1 KRLAAQD
8 TDFFVSNPYFSPNSD
23 GIKDSTTFFFRLPAA
38 STVEVVVVDK
48 DGTVVRHV
56 QHDAQTHDG
65 SAEWDGLDDHGRVVR
80 DGSYRLQVRSP
91 AEQSLGEATVVVD
104 NNRSSLVEAVGTP
117 WGLSTNLTCTLRS
130 IMDFAITDDES
141 TIFLVEF
148 ESGVYRMT
156 GSGTAITPLV
166 LVPPNEFIP
175 WLRIAPD
182 GNIVAY
188 IRRPGSVTQQN
199 KLFVMQGDGTNLREI
214 ALTDN
219 PAAIFA
225 VVRAT
230 NEVILLVQERS
241 GAFRKKLV
249 AVPLSGGAPRLFYN
263 TANSSEGIDF
273 HGLSPQRDRLI
284 FSAATAAGIFYYVLD
299 IVTGAKHLLTTTARS
314 HSIRDVQ
321 WAPDGTHIA
330 LKRYHDEQRGA
341 EHFTIEVMHTQSALY
356 TNIELPLT
364 GDESRCIHII
374 SRKMAWSPASDALA
388 FDLVRESVNGCGTQN
403 VFTGGL
409 YVADI
414 NTGLSKRVLT
424 FDDTFRRYSNSNF
437 PESLGWFLD
446 SEALFYVF
454 LNQEIHVVFLNKD
467 TDNTKMLANGK
478 SSNDSF
484 APLVQFSP
492 TGRQLLYQDSKD
504 ANNPQSACYRPF
516 SSDFWS
522 YKSLRNLTAD
532 LRATPAP
539 QGGGIVLQGTVS
551 DANFDSYVLEY
562 ASNIA
567 PQNWRPLL
575 PASDQMV
582 INDVLTTWVPPG
594 PGTYL
599 VRLTAT
605 DLAGNQRQQIVRT
618 AWADTTS
625 ISDLYRA
632 PALFSPNGDGTAED
646 TTVHY
651 RVLEPVHLAFDIF
664 NAAGERVRT
673 ILRDHTTIGAEQILV
688 WDGRDDNG
696 LLLPD
701 GLYRLQVQNFTLP
714 ITLDNTPPAVTLSL
728 ADPYQSVEVHVGNHT
743 VAKVQVAPALT
754 WSITEAHYRQAVIEK
769 ASIDR
774 PDQWQPFVVLA
785 PLQSGDGQAEKRALS
800 LDEVDGA
807 LFRLVVE
814 DTAGNRTIARVG
826 PVAPQVIIEGFGDHK
841 SNEAVEDCIRHLG
854 SGDLESCLLQHG
866 GYYQPLDQALYAPLE
881 ATDGPPDSVILV
893 TAPQVRFAIAE
904 SIAEPLTQVSVQ
916 YRPLSDPQWQEVPLT
931 QFLDYAILPRAF
943 SQPLERRMEA
953 VWELP
958 TLASNVT
965 YVV

>member
-1 KRLAAQD
+1 MTHFEAML
-8 TDFFVSNPYFSPNSD
+8 FSP
-23 GIKDSTTFFFRLPAA
+23 
-38 STVEVVVVDK
+38 
-48 DGTVVRHV
+48 
-56 QHDAQTHDG
+56 
-65 SAEWDGLDDHGRVVR
+65 
-80 DGSYRLQVRSP
+80 YR
-91 AEQSLGEATVVVD
+91 
-104 NNRSSLVEAVGTP
+104 
-117 WGLSTNLTCTLRS
+117 
-130 IMDFAITDDES
+130 
-141 TIFLVEF
+141 
-148 ESGVYRMT
+148 
-156 GSGTAITPLV
+156 
-166 LVPPNEFIP
+166 
-175 WLRIAPD
+175 
-182 GNIVAY
+182 
-188 IRRPGSVTQQN
+188 
-199 KLFVMQGDGTNLREI
+199 
-214 ALTDN
+214 
-219 PAAIFA
+219 
-225 VVRAT
+225 
-230 NEVILLVQERS
+230 
-241 GAFRKKLV
+241 
-249 AVPLSGGAPRLFYN
+249 
-263 TANSSEGIDF
+263 
-273 HGLSPQRDRLI
+273 
-284 FSAATAAGIFYYVLD
+284 
-299 IVTGAKHLLTTTARS
+299 
-314 HSIRDVQ
+314 
-321 WAPDGTHIA
+321 
-330 LKRYHDEQRGA
+330 
-341 EHFTIEVMHTQSALY
+341 
-356 TNIELPLT
+356 
-364 GDESRCIHII
+364 
-374 SRKMAWSPASDALA
+374 
-388 FDLVRESVNGCGTQN
+388 
-403 VFTGGL
+403 
-409 YVADI
+409 
-414 NTGLSKRVLT
+414 
-424 FDDTFRRYSNSNF
+424 
-437 PESLGWFLD
+437 ESLGWFLD
-446 SEALFYVF
+446 AEALFYGF
-454 LNQEIHVVFLNKD
+454 LNNDIHAVFLNKD
-467 TDNTKMLANGK
+467 DGNTRMLAHSK
-478 SSNDSF
+478 PLDSVRGF
-484 APLVQFSP
+484 VQLSP
-492 TGRQLLYQDSKD
+492 TGRQILYQDDKD

-539 QGGGIVLQGTVS
+539 QGGGILLQGTVS

-562 ASNIA
+562 ASTIA

-673 ILRDHTTIGAEQILV
+673 ILRDHTTIGTEQILV

-785 PLQSGDGQAEKRALS
+785 PLQSGDGQSEKRGLS

-807 LFRLVVE
+807 LFRFVVE

-826 PVAPQVIIEGFGDHK
+826 PVAPQLIIEGFGDHK
-841 SNEAVEDCIRHLG
+841 SNEAVQDCFRHPG
-854 SGDLESCLLQHG
+854 SGDLESCVQQHG
-866 GYYQPLDQALYAPLE
+866 GYYQPLDQALYAPLD
-881 ATDGPPDSVILV
+881 AIDGPPDSVILV
-893 TAPQVRFAIAE
+893 TAPHVRFAIAE

-916 YRPLSDPQWQEVPLT
+916 YRPLSDLQWQEMPLT
-931 QFLDYAILPRAF
+931 QFLDHAPLPRAF

-953 VWELP
+953 IWELP
-958 TLASNVT
+958 TLASDVA
-965 YVV
+965 YVVRLKAIDRANQLHVSNALRFTVENAVVFHGLVQETAPEEQQQYALPRTFSPGKTGLWGLNVSREELREVRLILSSPDDPRYRVAQEVDRIAQPGQVLVFEVPLAACKTYEALVSGTTLTGVPIQSVGVVFQLPCLNLIVQIEPQPGVTCNGPSAQHLRVHFAPASLNGDPLKLLTFARLDVDGHEDIVFNVNRPRSVPLPQVQTSAPQMFVYDPGSLGLLPGEPDYPYTFVYDTSTVPEGRLAFTARLVDSNDATISLPVALMVDHTPPTLALTYPYRRWPCLRCPHTGPGWPDAQCCHPRRQCGGRQWPALHRPGRGRSHP